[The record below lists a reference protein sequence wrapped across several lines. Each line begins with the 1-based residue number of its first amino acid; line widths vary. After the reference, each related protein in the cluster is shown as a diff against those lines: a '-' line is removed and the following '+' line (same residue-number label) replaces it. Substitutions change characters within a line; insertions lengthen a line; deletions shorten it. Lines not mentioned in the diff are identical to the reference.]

1 MSLLIDIK
9 VPGHSEFLKEVLM
22 QQIYNSLISWQ
33 ETTITVMMITK
44 ETTSARTPITIRVIC
59 HPIRLCC
66 CVQVFGTSR
75 KENIAVVEIRK
86 VTTGIFIKLM

>member
-1 MSLLIDIK
+1 MSLLIDIE

-44 ETTSARTPITIRVIC
+44 ETTRARTPITIRVIC
-59 HPIRLCC
+59 HPIRLRC

-75 KENIAVVEIRK
+75 KKKESGDQEDDHMDIH
-86 VTTGIFIKLM
+86 